1 MIILQLA
8 NLFLVCRFIGAQLVV
23 VSKLIVKHN
32 ARRKEELQTVT
43 YYFHSITAF
52 VILH

>member
-8 NLFLVCRFIGAQLVV
+8 NLFLVCRFIGAQLL

-43 YYFHSITAF
+43 YYFHAITAF